1 MCGGKRLTVADKDA
15 ASKLSA
21 TRSGISLPPRMCRMS
36 VSAARSRATPSQ
48 VTGTKSAGG
57 PTTGAEEA
65 RGRSGGAG
73 EVEARDGA
81 ESAETRVMS
90 SSRRSSL
97 RLSWRD
103 GKSSGLSLRGQ
114 GGERQRVLRSAAR
127 PREGGPKGEEERD
140 GEERERGRGR
150 TSTATPG
157 TSSCPTRPA
166 SAQDWR
172 QLSCADGETSARG
185 RARRGGRTLSWHPSH
200 AGPVKLHTLLRV
212 RHWRHATVPRP
223 GTAGRGEAPL
233 ERARGDPA
241 RFERALAAFG
251 A

>member
-1 MCGGKRLTVADKDA
+1 
-15 ASKLSA
+15 
-21 TRSGISLPPRMCRMS
+21 MS

-73 EVEARDGA
+73 EVEATDGA

-140 GEERERGRGR
+140 GEERERAHIHSNAWNEQLSDSPCKR
-150 TSTATPG
+150 TG
-157 TSSCPTRPA
+157 LA
-166 SAQDWR
+166 SA
-172 QLSCADGETSARG
+172 L
-185 RARRGGRTLSWHPSH
+185 
-200 AGPVKLHTLLRV
+200 V
-212 RHWRHATVPRP
+212 R
-223 GTAGRGEAPL
+223 
-233 ERARGDPA
+233 
-241 RFERALAAFG
+241 
-251 A
+251 